1 MAGRRTRRKGW
12 RTPLTMASF
21 QNEESGRLPHPRPGP
36 CAGFFVPGADRAGR
50 ARLSTLLTPFA
61 CKSRPAAGP
70 ARPPGARQRLPQHR
84 RNCCAMRPLKAR
96 YSPANRSL
104 LLPIPSP
111 ARRCSVAAGRL
122 WCPFARRLKGRM
134 CEVSQP
140 LRRSPTSLA
149 VFAALKA
156 GPFPNKAN
164 TLAGPSN
171 RAIRAGFYAKP
182 APWLIHC
189 IDRLICFT

>member
-1 MAGRRTRRKGW
+1 MGTGGNGWTGKPRKPPHSMAD
-12 RTPLTMASF
+12 
-21 QNEESGRLPHPRPGP
+21 QDHPTRPGP
-36 CAGFFVPGADRAGR
+36 APGFPFLVLIELAGQGCRFNRHP
-50 ARLSTLLTPFA
+50 A
-61 CKSRPAAGP
+61 CMSRPAAGP

-84 RNCCAMRPLKAR
+84 RKETGTATQQDR

-104 LLPIPSP
+104 PIHCPPPCGRVLP
-111 ARRCSVAAGRL
+111 AAGRL

-156 GPFPNKAN
+156 GP
-164 TLAGPSN
+164 
-171 RAIRAGFYAKP
+171 
-182 APWLIHC
+182 IH
-189 IDRLICFT
+189 

>member
-1 MAGRRTRRKGW
+1 MRRHDLPRYPCQIAKGNGVTPPPFVGATPTPTPTTQTR
-12 RTPLTMASF
+12 PS
-21 QNEESGRLPHPRPGP
+21 
-36 CAGFFVPGADRAGR
+36 AGFSVPGADRAGR

-140 LRRSPTSLA
+140 LRRSPTSLRLYSLT
-149 VFAALKA
+149 LKA

-182 APWLIHC
+182 APWPIH
-189 IDRLICFT
+189 